1 VKQSLLRRLER
12 VESALAPPEKNV
24 LVMRVTSPGRPD
36 WTIELPLGEPTRGKR
51 GDTRK
56 SK

>member
-1 VKQSLLRRLER
+1 MKHSLLRRLER

>member
-12 VESALAPPEKNV
+12 VESALAQPEKNV
-24 LVMRVTSPGRPD
+24 LVMRVTSPGRRD

-56 SK
+56 NK